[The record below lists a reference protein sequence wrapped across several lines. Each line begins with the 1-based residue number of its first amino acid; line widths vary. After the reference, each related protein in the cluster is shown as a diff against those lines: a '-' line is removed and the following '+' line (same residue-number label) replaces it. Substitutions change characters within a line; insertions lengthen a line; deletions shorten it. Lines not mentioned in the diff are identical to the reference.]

1 MNQDTVAAEL
11 ARISEG
17 RHHDPFS
24 VLGRHVEGGHAVLR
38 ACIPFASEVRIAELG
53 MQMTR
58 LPGTDIFEWRGD
70 GCGLPSHYSLIWRDD
85 GHREQIARDP
95 YTFLPQISD
104 FDLDLFGEGRHR
116 HAHRFLGAREHEVD
130 GVAGVLF
137 AVWAPNA
144 ERVSV
149 VGDFNRWDGRRHPMR
164 VRGESGVWE
173 LFIPDLEPGHI
184 QILHNRATGH
194 SRTAF
199 EDHAEPERRRR
210 LVRLW
215 LRDYGR
221 RAYPG

>member
-116 HAHRFLGAREHEVD
+116 HAHRFLGAREHEVPRRRAE
-130 GVAGVLF
+130 GRQSCPPPSPAVLR
-137 AVWAPNA
+137 P
-144 ERVSV
+144 RS
-149 VGDFNRWDGRRHPMR
+149 RR
-164 VRGESGVWE
+164 RGQPRSRSGSFR
-173 LFIPDLEPGHI
+173 L
-184 QILHNRATGH
+184 R
-194 SRTAF
+194 
-199 EDHAEPERRRR
+199 AEP
-210 LVRLW
+210 
-215 LRDYGR
+215 
-221 RAYPG
+221 